1 MVEVIEPVVS
11 QAESLLNMFIQTYAI
26 KARPDSVL
34 KALYWFSTYET
45 HQAATHC

>member
-1 MVEVIEPVVS
+1 MHKTFPTGYVMVEVIEPVVS

-34 KALYWFSTYET
+34 NA
-45 HQAATHC
+45 C